1 LANTNKKAAQ
11 MTAKLR
17 SQEGEV
23 LHSKG
28 GASNTE
34 LGIFHSKKNVK
45 QKFATNENPPTK
57 RCSIS
62 GLSLHGKQSD

>member
-1 LANTNKKAAQ
+1 LANANKKAAQ

-45 QKFATNENPPTK
+45 QKFATNEKPPHETLQHLRIVVAWETK
-57 RCSIS
+57 
-62 GLSLHGKQSD
+62 